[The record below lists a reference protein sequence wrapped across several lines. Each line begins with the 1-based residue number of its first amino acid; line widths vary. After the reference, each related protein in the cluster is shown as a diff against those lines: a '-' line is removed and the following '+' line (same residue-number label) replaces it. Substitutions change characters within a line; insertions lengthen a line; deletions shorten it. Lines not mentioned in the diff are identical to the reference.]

1 MSDIN
6 KEIHTNNNTL
16 NNKNYKITNIGLVD
30 YGHKKI
36 ALVGRKY

>member
-1 MSDIN
+1 MG
-6 KEIHTNNNTL
+6 ERHTNNNTL
-16 NNKNYKITNIGLVD
+16 NNFDYKVTDMSLAD

>member
-16 NNKNYKITNIGLVD
+16 NNKNYKVTDMSLAD

-36 ALVGRKY
+36 TLVGRKY